1 MPKKSKPLP
10 VCVPALLFGFLNL
23 VSLYT
28 QMCKPGK
35 KVGWEKQYCMG
46 RDREGGALPTVSC
59 LGQALKLPSSM
70 TCPDTTWEVHGGF
83 SFSLQYKFPAG
94 SGSFFFLTGP
104 WLQQPLSACFPEGI
118 PGLSASC
125 STRPDPSAQGKSWWS
140 TGLQQNDVPAC
151 SSAGRSRA
159 EVVSALTNV
168 VSVFIRPIS
177 AACGIWL
184 LWLDRFQ
191 VFFHVIKQ
199 SRWELEIFERYANN
213 CSIKALPVL
222 QKIY

>member
-94 SGSFFFLTGP
+94 SGSFFSLLDHGCSNPSVRVFPKESQVCLRAVLPGRTP
-104 WLQQPLSACFPEGI
+104 QPRGNRGGQRGFNRTTCQHAVQL
-118 PGLSASC
+118 
-125 STRPDPSAQGKSWWS
+125 
-140 TGLQQNDVPAC
+140 
-151 SSAGRSRA
+151 AGA
-159 EVVSALTNV
+159 ELK
-168 VSVFIRPIS
+168 
-177 AACGIWL
+177 L
-184 LWLDRFQ
+184 YQ
-191 VFFHVIKQ
+191 H
-199 SRWELEIFERYANN
+199 
-213 CSIKALPVL
+213 
-222 QKIY
+222 